1 MKNDVIDKI
10 LLQLISKT
18 NNGIIEWTLNRP
30 YDSIMIREIEFN
42 YSENNNVFTIG
53 LKENGKS
60 IQKFV
65 IRSERF
71 PKGFEILYNI
81 EYPNI
86 DVLRNLL
93 YTKYKTD
100 ADDMLNGTHLDKTSI
115 YNDILKD
122 IKPLKEIRKEKLN
135 DIINEIDNN
144 YINNDKEEEEPR
156 TLFKK
161 FMDKLF

>member
-18 NNGIIEWTLNRP
+18 NNGIIEWTLYRP
-30 YDSIMIREIEFN
+30 YDNISIREIEFN
-42 YSENNNVFTIG
+42 YSENNNDFTIG
-53 LKENGKS
+53 LKDNKHS
-60 IQKFV
+60 SQKFV
-65 IRSERF
+65 IRSDKF
-71 PKGFEILYNI
+71 TKGFEILYNT

-93 YTKYKTD
+93 YTKYKVE
-100 ADDMLNGTHLDKTSI
+100 ADDMLNGTYLDNTPI

-135 DIINEIDNN
+135 DSINEIDNN
-144 YINNDKEEEEPR
+144 NDDKEEEEPR

>member
-18 NNGIIEWTLNRP
+18 NNGIIEWTLYRP
-30 YDSIMIREIEFN
+30 YNNISIREIEFN
-42 YSENNNVFTIG
+42 YSENNNYFTIG
-53 LKENGKS
+53 LKDNMHS
-60 IQKFV
+60 SQKFV
-65 IRSERF
+65 IRSDKF
-71 PKGFEILYNI
+71 TNGFEILYNT

-93 YTKYKTD
+93 YTKYKVD
-100 ADDMLNGTHLDKTSI
+100 ADDMLNGTYLDNTSI

-144 YINNDKEEEEPR
+144 DINNDKVEEEPR

>member
-18 NNGIIEWTLNRP
+18 KNGIIERKLYRP
-30 YDSIMIREIEFN
+30 YDNISIREIEFN
-42 YSENNNVFTIG
+42 YSENNNQFTIG
-53 LKENGKS
+53 LKDIRS
-60 IQKFV
+60 SQKFV
-65 IRSERF
+65 IRSE
-71 PKGFEILYNI
+71 KLKNGFEIHYNT

-93 YTKYKTD
+93 YTKYKIE
-100 ADDMLNGTHLDKTSI
+100 ADDMLNGIYLDNTPI

-135 DIINEIDNN
+135 DIINEIDNTD
-144 YINNDKEEEEPR
+144 INNDIVEEEPR
-156 TLFKK
+156 SLFKK
-161 FMDKLF
+161 FMNKLF

>member
-18 NNGIIEWTLNRP
+18 NNGIIEWTLYRP
-30 YDSIMIREIEFN
+30 YDNISIREIEFN
-42 YSENNNVFTIG
+42 YSENNNHFTIG
-53 LKENGKS
+53 LKDYNS
-60 IQKFV
+60 SSSSQKFV
-65 IRSERF
+65 IRSEKLK
-71 PKGFEILYNI
+71 KGFEIHYNTD
-81 EYPNI
+81 YPNI

-93 YTKYKTD
+93 YVKYKVD
-100 ADDMLNGTHLDKTSI
+100 ADDMLNGTYLDNTSI

-144 YINNDKEEEEPR
+144 DINNDKVEEELRDESIP
-156 TLFKK
+156 
-161 FMDKLF
+161 

>member
-18 NNGIIEWTLNRP
+18 NNGIIEWKLYRP
-30 YDSIMIREIEFN
+30 YDNISIREIEFN
-42 YSENNNVFTIG
+42 YSENNNQFTIG
-53 LKENGKS
+53 LKDNKIS
-60 IQKFV
+60 SQKFV
-65 IRSERF
+65 IRSE
-71 PKGFEILYNI
+71 KLKNGSEIHYNTD
-81 EYPNI
+81 YPNI
-86 DVLRNLL
+86 DVLRNIL
-93 YTKYKTD
+93 YAKYKVE
-100 ADDMLNGTHLDKTSI
+100 ADDMLNGTYLDNTPI

-144 YINNDKEEEEPR
+144 NDDKEEEEPR
-156 TLFKK
+156 TLFRK